1 LRREEGQ
8 RLRGLVVE
16 ELRRMSEETPG
27 SSRVVA
33 ECDAEPSLAT
43 SPPAIVAEEGAV
55 GSEEASDDHV
65 GYRTKGGVLVELDPD
80 INKFDSPDGV
90 RSPARVSPTR
100 IPRTPPRSEKQQSWL
115 PRGLRRPS
123 SAVSSERRT
132 PLSCDLSSMDS
143 RTTNLGN
150 NRKIVVNAIS
160 WALLGGAVNKKN
172 REAVLSA
179 ATSRFNKLVVLFK
192 DEVTG
197 RQVYRALYGFDAED
211 QAFKR
216 LHSVSSSPA
225 ILKEHHISKAYR
237 YTSTTR
243 SFREIPGHR
252 ALDAATDAAWFDGID
267 NL

>member
-1 LRREEGQ
+1 KTELKLRREEGQ

-16 ELRRMSEETPG
+16 ELRRRSEETPK

-33 ECDAEPSLAT
+33 KCDAEPSLAT
-43 SPPAIVAEEGAV
+43 NPPAVEAEESVAE
-55 GSEEASDDHV
+55 SEEASDDHV

-80 INKFDSPDGV
+80 INKFDSPDVRRARENPLERRKREAERRISSTRVRPSSAGV

-100 IPRTPPRSEKQQSWL
+100 IPRTPPRSEEQQSWL
-115 PRGLRRPS
+115 SRGLRRPS
-123 SAVSSERRT
+123 SSASSERRT
-132 PLSCDLSSMDS
+132 PLSCDLASMDS

-150 NRKIVVNAIS
+150 NRKIVINAIS

-197 RQVYRALYGFDAED
+197 RQVYR
-211 QAFKR
+211 
-216 LHSVSSSPA
+216 
-225 ILKEHHISKAYR
+225 
-237 YTSTTR
+237 
-243 SFREIPGHR
+243 
-252 ALDAATDAAWFDGID
+252 
-267 NL
+267 